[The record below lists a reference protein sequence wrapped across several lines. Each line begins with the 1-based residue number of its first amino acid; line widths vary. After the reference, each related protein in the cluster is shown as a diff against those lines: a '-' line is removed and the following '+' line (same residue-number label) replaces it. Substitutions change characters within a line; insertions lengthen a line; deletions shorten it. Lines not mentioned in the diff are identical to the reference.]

1 MGISFLGGREII
13 FRSLYQSFLGQTHM
27 DVCGLRT
34 LESRSQ
40 LSLRLERQSVKVC
53 ELISVLTH
61 WNLVRANV
69 ALAVVETTASRS

>member
-40 LSLRLERQSVKVC
+40 LSLRLESVKVC